1 MAEEQAEEVEAAEAQ
16 VATRKRSRTGDAL
29 LLSETIRQNL
39 KQPIRPNY
47 RKNLVGS
54 RDINEIRENT
64 QVLVGIL
71 KCGATW

>member
-1 MAEEQAEEVEAAEAQ
+1 MAEEQAKEEVAAEAL
-16 VATRKRSRTGDAL
+16 RKRPRTGDAL
-29 LLSETIRQNL
+29 LLTNTIRQNL
-39 KQPIRPNY
+39 KQPIRPKY
-47 RKNLVGS
+47 RENLVGS